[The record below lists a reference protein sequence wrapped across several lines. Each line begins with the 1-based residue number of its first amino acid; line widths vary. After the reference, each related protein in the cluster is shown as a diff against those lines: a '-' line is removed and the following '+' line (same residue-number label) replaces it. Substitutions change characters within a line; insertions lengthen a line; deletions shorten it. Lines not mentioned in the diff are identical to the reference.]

1 MLARRP
7 VTSDNTVVKGAIR
20 QLLRSS
26 GAVVAGLAVTVL
38 LSVATDMA
46 MPVLDVFGPDGM
58 PRNNGSFIVATLYRL
73 VYSIDGCR
81 IAARL
86 TPAHPMRHAIVL
98 SLRSGARDHRTD
110 CRSRARTSL
119 VSPGIAGHYAALR
132 LARRSARAE
141 EKPLR
146 YLAKLSAT
154 LLRPAKSST
163 AC

>member
-38 LSVATDMA
+38 LSGATDMA
-46 MPVLDVFGPDGM
+46 MPMLGVFGPDGM
-58 PRNNGSFIVATLYRL
+58 PRDNGSFIVATLYRL
-73 VYSIDGCR
+73 VYSIDGWR

-98 SLRSGARDHRTD
+98 SLIGLELATIG
-110 CRSRARTSL
+110 L
-119 VSPGIAGHYAALR
+119 IVGAGHGPVWYPLALLVTALPCAWLGGR
-132 LARRSARAE
+132 LARRKNR
-141 EKPLR
+141 
-146 YLAKLSAT
+146 
-154 LLRPAKSST
+154 
-163 AC
+163 